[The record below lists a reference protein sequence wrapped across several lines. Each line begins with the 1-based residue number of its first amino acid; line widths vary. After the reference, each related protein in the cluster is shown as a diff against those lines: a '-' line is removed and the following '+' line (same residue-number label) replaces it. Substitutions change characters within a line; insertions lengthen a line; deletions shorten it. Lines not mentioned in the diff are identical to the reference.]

1 MRKLLT
7 VSLACLTL
15 SACSTATHQE
25 VTSFYDYQLFTPDA
39 QAVSLSRFGKDIQNA
54 DIILVGEWHTHS
66 GVHRFQTDLVKALIS
81 QGHDVAVSMEQ
92 FSRQPKYYQSVPSG

>member
-15 SACSTATHQE
+15 SACSTAPHQE

-39 QAVSLSRFGKDIQNA
+39 KAVSLNSLPEDIQNA
-54 DIILVGEWHTHS
+54 DVILVGEWHTHS
-66 GVHRFQTDLVKALIS
+66 GVHRLSLIHIS
-81 QGHDVAVSMEQ
+81 
-92 FSRQPKYYQSVPSG
+92 